1 MKRKDLAPQAENMYV
16 CSQMEFKEIAVEL
29 GVSERS
35 LRVWAK
41 RDNWKE
47 KRQNYLNDQTAL
59 QHLLQKFAVSLTRH
73 VMSAIDD
80 GGELNQTKILLLRT
94 VLDKAVPTPKVKA
107 AKEAPADD
115 DAGDKPQQDPIEAVK
130 QFLGL

>member
-1 MKRKDLAPQAENMYV
+1 MKRKALAPQAEEMYV
-16 CSQMEFKEIAVEL
+16 CNQMEFKEIAIEL
-29 GVSERS
+29 KVSERS

-47 KRQNYLNDQTAL
+47 KRSRFLDRFKTYTSE
-59 QHLLQKFAVSLTRH
+59 LLDFNLSLMRH
-73 VMSAIDD
+73 IRNIIDNGGDPSA
-80 GGELNQTKILLLRT
+80 TKAKLFLGINKEINARIR
-94 VLDKAVPTPKVKA
+94 P
-107 AKEAPADD
+107 KEAPADD

>member
-29 GVSERS
+29 NVSERS

-47 KRQNYLNDQTAL
+47 KRSRFLDCVKPTVFKEFRHYLQNVYGINI
-59 QHLLQKFAVSLTRH
+59 R
-73 VMSAIDD
+73 
-80 GGELNQTKILLLRT
+80 R
-94 VLDKAVPTPKVKA
+94 P
-107 AKEAPADD
+107 
-115 DAGDKPQQDPIEAVK
+115 
-130 QFLGL
+130 